1 MKTFDP
7 ITKPENLIYY
17 LCESMNVIELFIF
30 DASIAFKSFMKIVST
45 FSFVISENMK
55 RHPFEQN
62 KIIILVITESSQWHD
77 YHYKFCV

>member
-45 FSFVISENMK
+45 FSFVISK
-55 RHPFEQN
+55 
-62 KIIILVITESSQWHD
+62 K
-77 YHYKFCV
+77 